1 MDEVRPPE
9 LDEKKVVATW
19 PPYFTTW
26 CLVAATAAS
35 DAATCRST
43 GQYIWLRVS
52 AKASKVPPA
61 VAAAEER
68 APPACPGPAGASRAA
83 GPSRAPPPLTYRSTP
98 TTPTSDSAPPLRAMR
113 K

>member
-35 DAATCRST
+35 DAATWCST

-52 AKASKVPPA
+52 A
-61 VAAAEER
+61 
-68 APPACPGPAGASRAA
+68 
-83 GPSRAPPPLTYRSTP
+83 
-98 TTPTSDSAPPLRAMR
+98 
-113 K
+113 